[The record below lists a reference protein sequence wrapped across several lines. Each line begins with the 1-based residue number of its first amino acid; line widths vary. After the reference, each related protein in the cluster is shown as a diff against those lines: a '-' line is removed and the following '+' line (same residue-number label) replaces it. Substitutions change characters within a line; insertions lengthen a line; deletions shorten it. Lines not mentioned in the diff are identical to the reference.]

1 VFNKNLLILFA
12 AGLLFWTSM
21 TSQLPVL
28 PAYINDLGG
37 TTQQVGWVMG
47 CFAIGLL
54 FSRTWVGSL
63 ADRHSR
69 KIVLLIGTAV
79 AGIAPVGY
87 YFVSS
92 IPLLMVLRA
101 FHGISIASF
110 TTGYSTL
117 VIDFAPDKQRGE
129 LIGYMTLAVPIGM
142 SVGPALGGL
151 LQETY
156 GYGTLFLVSSGCG
169 FFALSLGSLVG
180 EKRREGLGRDTAVEP
195 HRSIWEMLRSPSLM
209 VPTGILLSIGLLFG
223 TLVAFL
229 PLFLRESG
237 VDFSAGL
244 FYTAAALASF
254 SLRIFVGKISDKI
267 GRGLFITGSLIC
279 YGISMV
285 ILASTQTSNGFLLA
299 AILEGMGSGLLI
311 PMMLALMSDRS
322 YTNERGRVTSFCIGG
337 FELGIAL
344 GGPILGSIT
353 FLTYRHRFYIAAGFA
368 LIGLVLFLTRS
379 GKSLGRSLRFA
390 LGRSKDSYQLPVTS
404 DQ

>member
-1 VFNKNLLILFA
+1 MFNKNLLILFA

-28 PAYINDLGG
+28 PAYIADIGG
-37 TTQQVGWVMG
+37 STQQVGWVMG

-63 ADRHSR
+63 ADGHSR

-79 AGIAPVGY
+79 AGIAPMGY
-87 YFVSS
+87 YFLES
-92 IPLLMVLRA
+92 IPLLMVWRA

-117 VIDFAPDKQRGE
+117 VIDWAPDKQRGE
-129 LIGYMTLAVPIGM
+129 FIGYMSLAVPIGL

-156 GYGTLFLVSSGCG
+156 GYGTLFVLSSCCG
-169 FFALSLGSLVG
+169 FIAFSLGSLVG

-209 VPTGILLSIGLLFG
+209 VPAGILLSIGLLFG

-254 SLRIFVGKISDKI
+254 YLRIFVGKISDKI

-285 ILASTQTSNGFLLA
+285 ILASSQTPNGLLIA

-322 YTNERGRVTSFCIGG
+322 YSDERGRVTSFCIGG
-337 FELGIAL
+337 FDLGVAL
-344 GGPILGSIT
+344 GGSILGSIT
-353 FLTYRHRFYIAAGFA
+353 FLTYGDRFYIAAGFA